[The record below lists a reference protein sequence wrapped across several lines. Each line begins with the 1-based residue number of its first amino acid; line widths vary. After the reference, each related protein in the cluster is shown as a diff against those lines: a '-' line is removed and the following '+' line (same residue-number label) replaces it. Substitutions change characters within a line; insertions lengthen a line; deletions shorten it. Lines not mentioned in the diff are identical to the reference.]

1 MGEKIIANT
10 LKEALIALEK
20 YDCSIVAGGSDIM
33 LQKRNVAGQ
42 LPKFSNDVL
51 FISNID
57 ELHYERKEDD
67 GLHIGATI
75 TLEEILHNDLTPT
88 VLKECISELASAN
101 IRHFA
106 TLSGNIANASP
117 AGDSIVVDVL
127 LDALIKVTS
136 INGTRLI
143 KAADFVKG
151 VRKIDLAK
159 NEMIEEII
167 FPNSDFDETL
177 FYKVGSRKA
186 ESISKV
192 MFGGAY
198 KIEKDKIKDIR
209 LCYGSVSIKAIRSI
223 SLEDEIKGL
232 SLDELNNRIEEF
244 VTKYGEFV
252 SPIDDQR
259 STANYRREVS
269 KNITRMFLNK
279 VIKGGNR

>member
-1 MGEKIIANT
+1 MGEKIIANC

-42 LPKFSNDVL
+42 LPKFSKDVL

-57 ELHYERKEDD
+57 ELHYIRKEDD

-75 TLEEILHNDLTPT
+75 TLEEILHNDLTPS
-88 VLKECISELASAN
+88 VLKECIQELASAN

-117 AGDSIVVDVL
+117 AGDSIVIDVL

-136 INGTRLI
+136 INGTRLV
-143 KAADFVKG
+143 KASNFVKG

-167 FPNSDFDETL
+167 FPKTDFDETL

-198 KIEKDKIKDIR
+198 KIEKGIIKDIR
-209 LCYGSVSIKAIRSI
+209 LCYGSVSVKAIRSI
-223 SLEDEIKGL
+223 PLEDEIKGL

-244 VTKYGEFV
+244 VEKYGEFV

-259 STANYRREVS
+259 STASYRQEVS

-279 VIKGGNR
+279 VIKGGKR

>member
-75 TLEEILHNDLTPT
+75 TLEEVLHNDLTPT

-106 TLSGNIANASP
+106 TLCGNIANASP

-127 LDALIKVTS
+127 LDALVKVTS

-232 SLDELNNRIEEF
+232 SLDELKDRIEEF

-259 STANYRREVS
+259 STASYRQEVS

>member
-1 MGEKIIANT
+1 MGEKIIANC

-42 LPKFSNDVL
+42 LPKFSKDVL

-57 ELHYERKEDD
+57 ELHYIRKEDD

-75 TLEEILHNDLTPT
+75 TLEEILHNDLTPS
-88 VLKECISELASAN
+88 VLKECLQELASAN

-117 AGDSIVVDVL
+117 AGDSIVIDVL

-136 INGTRLI
+136 INGTRLV
-143 KAADFVKG
+143 KASNFVKG

-167 FPNSDFDETL
+167 FPKTDFDETL

-198 KIEKDKIKDIR
+198 KIEKGIIKDIR
-209 LCYGSVSIKAIRSI
+209 LCYGSVSVKAIRSI
-223 SLEDEIKGL
+223 PLEDEIKGL

-244 VTKYGEFV
+244 VEKYGEFV

-259 STANYRREVS
+259 STASYRQEVS

-279 VIKGGNR
+279 VIKGGKR